1 MFSATSAD
9 GRIVLC
15 SYNSESRAL
24 LAGRVN
30 SLGRFT
36 SFKKMIKEAKRRAA
50 QSPSEQTRR
59 KVTALQRAQKR
70 GLTACREALRNIV
83 RDPATPTPT
92 PQPTP
97 QATPT
102 PMTPEPPSCSGN
114 FDPNGNTCPNRFGI
128 PSPLT
133 GNIARGRS
141 IQTLRCNGCHVQR
154 TNYQFGAIT
163 NAINNVGAMNGVLS
177 GYETQQATADL
188 VAYLNR
194 FNQ

>member
-9 GRIVLC
+9 GKIVLC
-15 SYNSESRAL
+15 TYNSESRAL

-36 SFKKMIKEAKRRAA
+36 SFKKIIKEAKRRAV
-50 QSPSEQTRR
+50 QRPSEGARR
-59 KVTALQRAQKR
+59 KVTALQRVHKR
-70 GLTACREALRNIV
+70 GLTACREAFKNVI

-92 PQPTP
+92 AQTTP

-102 PMTPEPPSCSGN
+102 PITPAPPTCNSN
-114 FDPNGNTCPNRFGI
+114 FDSNGNTCPNRFGI
-128 PSPLT
+128 PAGLT
-133 GNIARGRS
+133 GNIARGRN

-163 NAINNVGAMNGVLS
+163 DAVNNVGAMNGVLT
-177 GYETQQATADL
+177 GYETQQAVADL